1 MGPYN
6 PYPRSSKKGCPHQGV
21 HRPLSCFQ
29 HHQQEGPLRNHD
41 PEEITKARLLGY
53 RRHRHRDPGARP
65 GHRNIPG
72 RSRTSATSHDRAAA
86 TTQHHESRA
95 NGDSANP
102 RVREPVFPVLR
113 KTTAQEDPTDH
124 QEDTQGA
131 ENGSPAAETRRPIN
145 DAPRGVRQQTPG
157 RKREVRPPKTRVNRG
172 AVHAA
177 VRTAM
182 AELGDTPVSGHRD
195 HVDEPFWC
203 QHNAPR

>member
-1 MGPYN
+1 M
-6 PYPRSSKKGCPHQGV
+6 
-21 HRPLSCFQ
+21 
-29 HHQQEGPLRNHD
+29 
-41 PEEITKARLLGY
+41 LGY
-53 RRHRHRDPGARP
+53 NRRSHRDHGARP
-65 GHRNIPG
+65 GPSNIHG

-86 TTQHHESRA
+86 TTQHLESRA
-95 NGDSANP
+95 NGDCANP

-124 QEDTQGA
+124 QEGTQGA

-157 RKREVRPPKTRVNRG
+157 RKREVRFPETRIHRG

-182 AELGDTPVSGHRD
+182 AEL
-195 HVDEPFWC
+195 
-203 QHNAPR
+203 